1 MKENKIIK
9 ICVPIVCIFVLVLF
23 VLYPIF
29 NPYIRRAFTLNRFH
43 KDMESMNIIVQEWE
57 NTDYKYMFTDQEK
70 YEMNKIDVGYK
81 TNDNMPIGTNQ
92 NYFKYILIEKRYQY
106 IMKDGDAIYF
116 TKYSSLGNGY
126 GVAFV
131 VNGIKPQNE
140 FITSCEKIDGF
151 DEWYFY
157 VMR

>member
-1 MKENKIIK
+1 M
-9 ICVPIVCIFVLVLF
+9 CILILVLF
-23 VLYPIF
+23 SVLYPIF
-29 NPYIRRAFTLNRFH
+29 NPYIRRTFTLSGFH
-43 KDMESMNIIVQEWE
+43 KDVESMNVIVQDWK
-57 NTDYKYMFTDQEK
+57 NADYNYMFIDQER
-70 YEMNKIDVGYK
+70 YENGIIDVGYK
-81 TNDNMPIGTNQ
+81 TNDNMPIGENK
-92 NYFKYILIEKRYQY
+92 NHFKYILLEKKYQY

-126 GVAFV
+126 GVAFFE
-131 VNGIKPQNE
+131 NGTQPQNE